1 MPTFRSSSRSR
12 AAQFAR
18 WNEVRRR
25 TGYRS
30 QFEADIAAAL
40 EGTGAAYESSRL
52 PYSVTTTAT
61 YTPDWVLPDQCIL
74 IEAKGELGK
83 ADRDKMQLIRQQYPH
98 LDIRFVLQTP
108 NAKLTKTVTQAD
120 WCEKNGF
127 PWCKG
132 PGIPDGWLKHRPGVR
147 SRRAF
152 AAATGTTPHE
162 QQKKRQKQ

>member
-61 YTPDWVLPDQCIL
+61 YTPDWLLPDQCIL

-108 NAKLTKTVTQAD
+108 NAKLTKDRKSV
-120 WCEKNGF
+120 
-127 PWCKG
+127 
-132 PGIPDGWLKHRPGVR
+132 V
-147 SRRAF
+147 
-152 AAATGTTPHE
+152 
-162 QQKKRQKQ
+162 

>member
-61 YTPDWVLPDQCIL
+61 YTPDWLLPDQCIL

-83 ADRDKMQLIRQQYPH
+83 ADRDKM
-98 LDIRFVLQTP
+98 
-108 NAKLTKTVTQAD
+108 
-120 WCEKNGF
+120 
-127 PWCKG
+127 
-132 PGIPDGWLKHRPGVR
+132 
-147 SRRAF
+147 
-152 AAATGTTPHE
+152 
-162 QQKKRQKQ
+162 

>member
-52 PYSVTTTAT
+52 A
-61 YTPDWVLPDQCIL
+61 CIYRTVKKVKIIASNPL
-74 IEAKGELGK
+74 KK
-83 ADRDKMQLIRQQYPH
+83 QWK
-98 LDIRFVLQTP
+98 QT
-108 NAKLTKTVTQAD
+108 KKKF
-120 WCEKNGF
+120 KNQV
-127 PWCKG
+127 KKILE
-132 PGIPDGWLKHRPGVR
+132 IP
-147 SRRAF
+147 
-152 AAATGTTPHE
+152 
-162 QQKKRQKQ
+162 

>member
-1 MPTFRSSSRSR
+1 MPTFRSSNSR

-61 YTPDWVLPDQCIL
+61 YTPDWLLPDQCIL

-108 NAKLTKTVTQAD
+108 NAKQSQRPSRKRTGARKTASRGARGR
-120 WCEKNGF
+120 GF
-127 PWCKG
+127 PTAG
-132 PGIPDGWLKHRPGVR
+132 
-147 SRRAF
+147 
-152 AAATGTTPHE
+152 
-162 QQKKRQKQ
+162 